1 MTQPTTWGE
10 LMKSAKAG
18 TQPVPDGDYEVKVV
32 DAQATKSS
40 TDKLMFKVKFEITSG
55 PHVKRRVPNQYTVSD
70 ENPVA
75 LAIFF
80 RNMEA
85 MGLDEG
91 FFAANPNPDQV
102 ASALLNRVCR
112 ITLKTEA
119 WQGVDRNK
127 VAATLP
133 PLAGGPMAPGVA
145 TGPATL
151 MPTPGATPAPMAVPT
166 PTAPAAPTTPAV
178 APTPTPGQGPAAPS
192 GPPPLP
198 I

>member
-18 TQPVPDGDYEVKVV
+18 TAPVPNGDYEVKVV
-32 DAQATKSS
+32 EAQATKSS
-40 TDKLMFKVKFEITSG
+40 TDKLMFKVKFEIIEG
-55 PHVKRRVPNQYTVSD
+55 PHVKRRVPNQYTVSTD
-70 ENPVA
+70 NPVA

-80 RNMEA
+80 RNMAA
-85 MGLDEG
+85 MGLDEA
-91 FFAANPNPDQV
+91 FFDGNPNPDQV

-112 ITLKTEA
+112 VTLTTEA

-133 PLAGGPMAPGVA
+133 SLGSGPMAPGVA
-145 TGPATL
+145 VGPATVL
-151 MPTPGATPAPMAVPT
+151 PTPGATPALPT
-166 PTAPAAPTTPAV
+166 PSTSTSADPSPTVGAG
-178 APTPTPGQGPAAPS
+178 PTVGQGPDAPS